1 MKNAITWMIWL
12 IAVVVV
18 LLSTRNPAYL
28 ISLLIGLFVVGH
40 RLARKKNN
48 PSWVLPNLRFL
59 FTMIVLSTI
68 INGLFSHIG
77 NLVLFT
83 LPQGWPL
90 VGGKITLESLAYG
103 AINGL
108 VIGALYLVFSV
119 LNLALSIK
127 QITRLIPRAFH
138 PIATMI
144 TISLTFFPSIQLRAR
159 EIKEA
164 QMIRGNAMKKVSD
177 WLQILIPLLVTSL
190 ENAILL
196 SESMTARGFH
206 KQNDLRSPRALI
218 SLILSAFAIFV
229 GWILQLYRYPPLIFV
244 SLYLLGGGVTLLTFI
259 NIGKSTIVTRYH
271 HDSWRKADIIMTGL
285 ISLFLAG
292 FSTLSLLNH
301 LPSLDYSPYPTLT
314 LPSMQWIGLLFSLI
328 PMLPLLVLNHD

>member
-1 MKNAITWMIWL
+1 MIAIM
-12 IAVVVV
+12 VV

-28 ISLLIGLFVVGH
+28 ILLLIGLFVLGH
-40 RLARKKNN
+40 RLAHDKKNHA
-48 PSWVLPNLRFL
+48 WVLPNLRFL

-68 INGLFSHIG
+68 INGLFSHMG
-77 NLVLFT
+77 NSVLFT

-108 VIGALYLVFSV
+108 VIGALYIMFNV

-144 TISLTFFPSIQLRAR
+144 TISLTFFPSIQQRAR

-164 QMIRGNAMKKVSD
+164 QMIRGNTMKKISD
-177 WLQILIPLLVTSL
+177 WLPILIPLLVTSL
-190 ENAILL
+190 ENALLL

-206 KQNDLRSPRALI
+206 KQDDLRSSRVLI
-218 SLILSAFAIFV
+218 SLILSAFTIFM
-229 GWILQLYRYPPLIFV
+229 GWVLQLYRYPSALFI
-244 SLYLLGGGVTLLTFI
+244 SLYLLGGGLSVLTFVH
-259 NIGKSTIVTRYH
+259 IGRKTTVTRYH
-271 HDSWRKADIIMTGL
+271 HDGWEKADIIMTAV

-292 FSTLSLLNH
+292 FISLSLLNH
-301 LPSLDYSPYPTLT
+301 LPTLGYSPYPTLT

-328 PMLPLLVLNHD
+328 PILPLLVLNHD